1 MELVFMVFVVFVT
14 LLMAYII
21 KGVLSPKH
29 EDILE
34 ETNEKIKLIKAK
46 NEILRYEIKF
56 LKSKQRSKL
65 D

>member
-14 LLMAYII
+14 LLMAFII

>member
-1 MELVFMVFVVFVT
+1 MELVFMVFLVFVT

-34 ETNEKIKLIKAK
+34 ETNRKIKLIKAK

-56 LKSKQRSKL
+56 LKSKQRE
-65 D
+65 

>member
-1 MELVFMVFVVFVT
+1 MVFVVFVT

>member
-1 MELVFMVFVVFVT
+1 MVFVVFVT
-14 LLMAYII
+14 LLMAFII

>member
-1 MELVFMVFVVFVT
+1 VELVFMVFVVFVT